1 MRLKGKSAV
10 VTGSSRGIGAEIATL
25 FASEG
30 ASVIVN
36 CDKSVD
42 EAKQVIA
49 GIRKE
54 GGVAE
59 MLVADVRAPDQAEAL
74 IEGAIS
80 SFGRIDILINNAGIV
95 RDSLLENMTFN
106 QWSEVIA
113 TNLTG
118 VYNCSRAAASRMKAT
133 GGGKIVSMSSVVA
146 EAGNIGQA
154 NYASSKAG
162 VIGLTRA
169 LAVEYAR
176 YNVLV
181 NAIAP
186 GFCTTKMVLS
196 LPENVKEKVLAKI
209 PLRRFGS
216 PREIAYAAL
225 FLSSDES
232 NYITGQVIPVNG
244 GLHT

>member
-1 MRLKGKSAV
+1 LKGKSAV
-10 VTGSSRGIGAEIATL
+10 ITGSSRGIGAEIASL

-36 CDKSVD
+36 CDKSID
-42 EAKQVIA
+42 EAKRVTAAIA
-49 GIRKE
+49 E
-54 GGVAE
+54 NGGVAE
-59 MLVADVRAPDQAEAL
+59 MFVADVRVPEQADAL
-74 IEGAIS
+74 IEKAVS
-80 SFGRIDILINNAGIV
+80 SYGRIDILVNNAGIV
-95 RDSLLENMTFN
+95 RDSMLENMTFD
-106 QWSEVIA
+106 QWNEVIA

-118 VYNCSRAAASRMKAT
+118 VYNCSQSAAARMKAS
-133 GGGKIVSMSSVVA
+133 GGGKIVNMSSVVA
-146 EAGNIGQA
+146 EMGNIGQA

-176 YNVLV
+176 HKVLV

-186 GFCTTKMVLS
+186 GFCTTSLVLS
-196 LPENVKEKVLAKI
+196 LPDNVKEKVLAKI

-225 FLSSDES
+225 FLSSEES

-244 GLHT
+244 GLHV

>member
-1 MRLKGKSAV
+1 MKGKSAV
-10 VTGSSRGIGAEIATL
+10 ITGSSRGIGAEIASL

-36 CDKSVD
+36 CDKSID
-42 EAKQVIA
+42 EAKRVTAAIA
-49 GIRKE
+49 E
-54 GGVAE
+54 NGGVAE
-59 MLVADVRAPDQAEAL
+59 MFVADVRVPEQADAL
-74 IEGAIS
+74 IEKAVS
-80 SFGRIDILINNAGIV
+80 TYGRIDILINNAGIV
-95 RDSLLENMTFN
+95 RDSMLENMTFS
-106 QWSEVIA
+106 QWNEVIA

-118 VYNCSRAAASRMKAT
+118 VYNCSKSAAARMKAS
-133 GGGKIVSMSSVVA
+133 GGGKIVNMSSVVA
-146 EAGNIGQA
+146 EMGNIGQA

-169 LAVEYAR
+169 LAIEYAR
-176 YNVLV
+176 HKVLV

-186 GFCTTKMVLS
+186 GFCTTSMVLS
-196 LPENVKEKVLAKI
+196 LPDNVKEKVLAKI

-225 FLSSDES
+225 FLSSEES

-244 GLHT
+244 GLHV